1 MLFTFLLNIGKMI
14 IKLIIKDINMGV
26 YKGKNIEEAIKKG
39 LNDLNVKKEDATIK
53 ILEEGSGGIFGLF
66 SKEAEVCIT
75 PLSSEE
81 IRKRDQL
88 KKLQFIGSIA
98 GAIVLIVMIA
108 LLIIFGPKDDTSKSA
123 KQATHSSK
131 IMKQT
136 TDTTSSSIKTE
147 SNSSKSS
154 KTSSSETLSSSSS
167 ASSSSSTPPSTP
179 SILTA
184 ENNTEFGTILQTEDP
199 DKINEFVNKYKG
211 QVVEFDGYIADIA
224 SSEGRKTYFDILIY
238 SGNFMGKDIANPSPY
253 FKLAEV
259 RPSVDPAFNPF
270 NGNDISEDQNVH
282 IKAKIS
288 GYSLN
293 QQLLY
298 ISVIEISPR

>member
-1 MLFTFLLNIGKMI
+1 
-14 IKLIIKDINMGV
+14 MGI

-39 LNDLNVKKEDATIK
+39 LKDLNVKKEDATIEV
-53 ILEEGSGGIFGLF
+53 LEEGSGGIFGLF
-66 SKEAEVCIT
+66 SKEAEVSIT

-81 IRKRDQL
+81 IRRRDQL
-88 KKLQFIGSIA
+88 KKLQLMGSIA
-98 GAIVLIVMIA
+98 GAILLIVITG
-108 LLIIFGPKDDTSKSA
+108 LLIIFGPKDDSSKSA
-123 KQATHSSK
+123 KQATPSSK
-131 IMKQT
+131 IIKQT
-136 TDTTSSSIKTE
+136 TDPTSSSIKTE
-147 SNSSKSS
+147 SSSSESS
-154 KTSSSETLSSSSS
+154 KTSSSETRSSSSS
-167 ASSSSSTPPSTP
+167 ASSFSSTP

-184 ENNTEFGTILQTEDP
+184 KNNTEFATILQTEDP

-238 SGNFMGKDIANPSPY
+238 SGDFMGKDIANPSPY

-270 NGNDISEDQNVH
+270 NGNDISEDQNIH

-293 QQLLY
+293 RQLLY
-298 ISVIEISPR
+298 LSIIEINPR

>member
-1 MLFTFLLNIGKMI
+1 
-14 IKLIIKDINMGV
+14 MGI
-26 YKGKNIEEAIKKG
+26 YKGKDIEEAIKKG
-39 LNDLNVKKEDATIK
+39 LKDLNVKKEDATIK

-66 SKEAEVCIT
+66 SKEAEVSIT

-88 KKLQFIGSIA
+88 KKLQLIGSIA
-98 GAIVLIVMIA
+98 GAILLIVITG
-108 LLIIFGPKDDTSKSA
+108 LLILFGPKDDTSKSA

-147 SNSSKSS
+147 SNSSESS

-167 ASSSSSTPPSTP
+167 ASSSSSTP
-179 SILTA
+179 SIFTA
-184 ENNTEFGTILQTEDP
+184 ENNTEFATILQTEDP

-224 SSEGRKTYFDILIY
+224 SSEGRKTYLDILIY
-238 SGNFMGKDIANPSPY
+238 SGNFMGKDNAKPSPY

-298 ISVIEISPR
+298 MSVIEISPR

>member
-1 MLFTFLLNIGKMI
+1 MLFTFLLNTGKII

-39 LNDLNVKKEDATIK
+39 LIDLNVKKEDATIK

-66 SKEAEVCIT
+66 SKEAEVSIT

-88 KKLQFIGSIA
+88 KKLQLIGSIA
-98 GAIVLIVMIA
+98 GAILLIVITG

-123 KQATHSSK
+123 KQATPSSK

-136 TDTTSSSIKTE
+136 TDPTSSSIKTE
-147 SNSSKSS
+147 SSSSESS
-154 KTSSSETLSSSSS
+154 KTSSSETRSSSSS
-167 ASSSSSTPPSTP
+167 ASSSSSTP

-184 ENNTEFGTILQTEDP
+184 KNNIEFATILQTEDP

-211 QVVEFDGYIADIA
+211 QVVEFDGHIADIA
-224 SSEGRKTYFDILIY
+224 KSEGRNTYNDILIY
-238 SGNFMGKDIANPSPY
+238 SGDYKGPNEAVPSPN
-253 FKLAEV
+253 FKLDEV
-259 RPSVDPAFNPF
+259 RPAVDPEFKSF
-270 NGNDISEDQNVH
+270 NGNNIIEGENIH
-282 IKAKIS
+282 IKARLS
-288 GYSLN
+288 GYN
-293 QQLLY
+293 IGQ
-298 ISVIEISPR
+298 EILHLGLI

>member
-1 MLFTFLLNIGKMI
+1 MLFTFLLNTGKII

-66 SKEAEVCIT
+66 SKEAEVSIT

-88 KKLQFIGSIA
+88 KKLQLIGSIA
-98 GAIVLIVMIA
+98 GAILLIVITG

-123 KQATHSSK
+123 KQATPSSK

-136 TDTTSSSIKTE
+136 TDPTSSSIKTE
-147 SNSSKSS
+147 SSSSESS
-154 KTSSSETLSSSSS
+154 KTSSSETRSSSSS
-167 ASSSSSTPPSTP
+167 ASSSSSTP

-184 ENNTEFGTILQTEDP
+184 KNNIEFATILQTEDP

-211 QVVEFDGYIADIA
+211 QVVEFDGHIADIA
-224 SSEGRKTYFDILIY
+224 KSEGRNTYNDILIY
-238 SGNFMGKDIANPSPY
+238 SGDYKGPNEAVPSPN
-253 FKLAEV
+253 FKLDEV
-259 RPSVDPAFNPF
+259 RPAVDPEFKSF
-270 NGNDISEDQNVH
+270 NGNNIIEGENIH
-282 IKAKIS
+282 IKARLS
-288 GYSLN
+288 GYNIGQEILH
-293 QQLLY
+293 LGL
-298 ISVIEISPR
+298 IEISPR

>member
-1 MLFTFLLNIGKMI
+1 MLFTFLLNTGKII

-39 LNDLNVKKEDATIK
+39 LIDLNVKKEDATIK

-98 GAIVLIVMIA
+98 GAILLIVITG

-123 KQATHSSK
+123 KQATPSSK

-136 TDTTSSSIKTE
+136 TDPTSSSIKTE
-147 SNSSKSS
+147 SSSSESS
-154 KTSSSETLSSSSS
+154 KTSSSETRSSSSS
-167 ASSSSSTPPSTP
+167 ASSSSSTP

-184 ENNTEFGTILQTEDP
+184 KNNIEFATILQTEDP

-211 QVVEFDGYIADIA
+211 QVVEFDGHIADIA
-224 SSEGRKTYFDILIY
+224 KSEGRNTYNDILIY
-238 SGNFMGKDIANPSPY
+238 SGDYKGPNEAVPSPN
-253 FKLAEV
+253 FKLDEV
-259 RPSVDPAFNPF
+259 RPAVDPEFKSF
-270 NGNDISEDQNVH
+270 NGNNIIEGENIH
-282 IKAKIS
+282 IKARLS
-288 GYSLN
+288 GYNIGQEILH
-293 QQLLY
+293 LGL
-298 ISVIEISPR
+298 IEISPR

>member
-1 MLFTFLLNIGKMI
+1 
-14 IKLIIKDINMGV
+14 MGI

-39 LNDLNVKKEDATIK
+39 LKDLNVKKEDATIEV
-53 ILEEGSGGIFGLF
+53 LEEGSGGIFGLF
-66 SKEAEVCIT
+66 SKEAEVSIT

-88 KKLQFIGSIA
+88 KKLQLIGSIA
-98 GAIVLIVMIA
+98 GAILLIVITG
-108 LLIIFGPKDDTSKSA
+108 LLIIFGPKEDTSKSA
-123 KQATHSSK
+123 KQATPSSK

-136 TDTTSSSIKTE
+136 TDPTSSSIKTE
-147 SNSSKSS
+147 SSSSESS

-184 ENNTEFGTILQTEDP
+184 ENNTEFATILQTEDP

-224 SSEGRKTYFDILIY
+224 SSEGRKTYFDVLIY
-238 SGNFMGKDIANPSPY
+238 SGDFRGKDIAKPSPY

-298 ISVIEISPR
+298 LSVIEISPR

>member
-1 MLFTFLLNIGKMI
+1 
-14 IKLIIKDINMGV
+14 MGI
-26 YKGKNIEEAIKKG
+26 YKGKDIEEAITKG
-39 LNDLNVKKEDATIK
+39 LKDLNVKKEDATIK

-66 SKEAEVCIT
+66 SKEAEVSIT

-88 KKLQFIGSIA
+88 KKLQLIGSIA
-98 GAIVLIVMIA
+98 GAILLIVITG

-147 SNSSKSS
+147 SNSSESS

-167 ASSSSSTPPSTP
+167 ASSSSSTP

-184 ENNTEFGTILQTEDP
+184 ENNTEFATILQTEDP

-211 QVVEFDGYIADIA
+211 QVLEFDGYIADIA
-224 SSEGRKTYFDILIY
+224 SSEGRNTYFDILIY
-238 SGNFMGKDIANPSPY
+238 SGDFMGKDIANPSPY
-253 FKLAEV
+253 FKLTEV
-259 RPSVDPAFNPF
+259 RPSIDSAFNPF

-282 IKAKIS
+282 IKAKIN

-298 ISVIEISPR
+298 LSVIEIKPR

>member
-1 MLFTFLLNIGKMI
+1 
-14 IKLIIKDINMGV
+14 MGI

-39 LNDLNVKKEDATIK
+39 LKDLNVKKEDATIEV
-53 ILEEGSGGIFGLF
+53 LEEGSGGIFGLF
-66 SKEAEVCIT
+66 SKEAEVSIT

-81 IRKRDQL
+81 IRRRDQL
-88 KKLQFIGSIA
+88 KKLQLIGSIA
-98 GAIVLIVMIA
+98 GAILLIVITG
-108 LLIIFGPKDDTSKSA
+108 LLIIFGPKDDSSKSA
-123 KQATHSSK
+123 KQATPSSK
-131 IMKQT
+131 IIKQT
-136 TDTTSSSIKTE
+136 TDPTSSSIKTE
-147 SNSSKSS
+147 SSSSESS
-154 KTSSSETLSSSSS
+154 KTSSSETRSSSSS
-167 ASSSSSTPPSTP
+167 ASSSSSTP

-184 ENNTEFGTILQTEDP
+184 KNNREFATILQTEDP

-238 SGNFMGKDIANPSPY
+238 SGDFMGKDIANPSPY

-270 NGNDISEDQNVH
+270 NGNDISEDQNIH

-293 QQLLY
+293 RQLLY
-298 ISVIEISPR
+298 LSIIEINPR

>member
-1 MLFTFLLNIGKMI
+1 MI

-98 GAIVLIVMIA
+98 GAILLIVITG

-123 KQATHSSK
+123 KQATPSSK

-136 TDTTSSSIKTE
+136 TDPTSSSIKTE
-147 SNSSKSS
+147 SSSSESS
-154 KTSSSETLSSSSS
+154 KTSSSETGSSSSS
-167 ASSSSSTPPSTP
+167 ASSSSGTP

-184 ENNTEFGTILQTEDP
+184 KNNTEFETILQTEDP
-199 DKINEFVNKYKG
+199 DKINDFVNKYKG
-211 QVVEFDGYIADIA
+211 QVVEFDGHIADIA
-224 SSEGRKTYFDILIY
+224 KSEGRNTYNDILIY
-238 SGNFMGKDIANPSPY
+238 SGDYKGPNEAVPSPN
-253 FKLAEV
+253 FKLDEV
-259 RPSVDPAFNPF
+259 RPAVDPEFKSF
-270 NGNDISEDQNVH
+270 NGNNIIEGENIH
-282 IKAKIS
+282 IKARLS
-288 GYSLN
+288 GYNIGQEILH
-293 QQLLY
+293 LGL
-298 ISVIEISPR
+298 IEISPR

>member
-1 MLFTFLLNIGKMI
+1 
-14 IKLIIKDINMGV
+14 MGI

-39 LNDLNVKKEDATIK
+39 LKDLNVKKEDATIEV
-53 ILEEGSGGIFGLF
+53 LEEGSGGIFGLF
-66 SKEAEVCIT
+66 SKEAEVSIT

-88 KKLQFIGSIA
+88 KKLQLIGSIA
-98 GAIVLIVMIA
+98 GAILLIVITG

-123 KQATHSSK
+123 KQATPSSK

-136 TDTTSSSIKTE
+136 TDPTSSSIKTE
-147 SNSSKSS
+147 SSSSESS
-154 KTSSSETLSSSSS
+154 KTSSSETRSSSSS
-167 ASSSSSTPPSTP
+167 ASSSSSTP

-184 ENNTEFGTILQTEDP
+184 KNNTEFATILQTEDP

-211 QVVEFDGYIADIA
+211 QVVEFNGYIADIA

-238 SGNFMGKDIANPSPY
+238 SGDFMGKDIANPSPY

-270 NGNDISEDQNVH
+270 NGNDISEDQNIH

-293 QQLLY
+293 RQLLY
-298 ISVIEISPR
+298 LSIIEINPR

>member
-39 LNDLNVKKEDATIK
+39 LIDLNVKKEDATIK

-66 SKEAEVCIT
+66 SKEAEVSIT
-75 PLSSEE
+75 PLSGEE

-88 KKLQFIGSIA
+88 KKLQLIGSIA
-98 GAIVLIVMIA
+98 GTILLIVITS
-108 LLIIFGPKDDTSKSA
+108 LLILFGPKDDTSKSA

-136 TDTTSSSIKTE
+136 TDTTSSSIKTG
-147 SNSSKSS
+147 SNSSESS

-167 ASSSSSTPPSTP
+167 ASSSSSTP

-184 ENNTEFGTILQTEDP
+184 ENNTEFATILQTEDP

-211 QVVEFDGYIADIA
+211 QVVEFDGHIADIA
-224 SSEGRKTYFDILIY
+224 KSEGRNTYNDILIY
-238 SGNFMGKDIANPSPY
+238 SGDYKGPNEAVPSPN
-253 FKLAEV
+253 FKLDEV
-259 RPSVDPAFNPF
+259 RPAVDPKFKSF
-270 NGNDISEDQNVH
+270 NGNNIIEGENIH
-282 IKAKIS
+282 IKARLS
-288 GYSLN
+288 GYNIGQEILH
-293 QQLLY
+293 LGL
-298 ISVIEISPR
+298 IEISPR

>member
-1 MLFTFLLNIGKMI
+1 MLFTFLLNTGKII

-39 LNDLNVKKEDATIK
+39 LIDLNVKKEDATIK

-66 SKEAEVCIT
+66 SKEAEVSIT

-88 KKLQFIGSIA
+88 KKLQLIGSIA
-98 GAIVLIVMIA
+98 GAILLIVITG

-123 KQATHSSK
+123 KQATPSSK

-136 TDTTSSSIKTE
+136 TDPTSSSIKTE
-147 SNSSKSS
+147 SSSSESS
-154 KTSSSETLSSSSS
+154 KTSSSETRSSSSS
-167 ASSSSSTPPSTP
+167 ASSSSSTP

-184 ENNTEFGTILQTEDP
+184 KNNIEFATILQTEDP

-211 QVVEFDGYIADIA
+211 QVVEFDGHIADIA
-224 SSEGRKTYFDILIY
+224 KSEGRNTYNDILIY
-238 SGNFMGKDIANPSPY
+238 SGDYKGPNEAVPSPN
-253 FKLAEV
+253 FKLDEV
-259 RPSVDPAFNPF
+259 RPAVDPEFKSF
-270 NGNDISEDQNVH
+270 NGNNIIEGENIH
-282 IKAKIS
+282 IKARLS
-288 GYSLN
+288 GYNIGQEILH
-293 QQLLY
+293 LGL
-298 ISVIEISPR
+298 IEISPR

>member
-1 MLFTFLLNIGKMI
+1 
-14 IKLIIKDINMGV
+14 MGI

-39 LNDLNVKKEDATIK
+39 LKDLNVKKEDATIEV
-53 ILEEGSGGIFGLF
+53 LEEGSGGIFGLF
-66 SKEAEVCIT
+66 SKEAEVSIT

-81 IRKRDQL
+81 IRRRDQL
-88 KKLQFIGSIA
+88 KKLQLIGSIA
-98 GAIVLIVMIA
+98 GAILLIVITG
-108 LLIIFGPKDDTSKSA
+108 LLIIFGPKDDSSKSA
-123 KQATHSSK
+123 KQATPSSK
-131 IMKQT
+131 IIKQT
-136 TDTTSSSIKTE
+136 TDPTSSSIKTE
-147 SNSSKSS
+147 SSSSESS
-154 KTSSSETLSSSSS
+154 KTSSSETRSSSSS
-167 ASSSSSTPPSTP
+167 ASSFSSTP

-184 ENNTEFGTILQTEDP
+184 KNNTEFATILQTEDP

-238 SGNFMGKDIANPSPY
+238 SGDFMGKDIANPSPY

-270 NGNDISEDQNVH
+270 NGNDISEDQNIH

-293 QQLLY
+293 RQLLY
-298 ISVIEISPR
+298 LSIIEINPR

>member
-1 MLFTFLLNIGKMI
+1 
-14 IKLIIKDINMGV
+14 MGI

-39 LNDLNVKKEDATIK
+39 LKDLNVKKEDATIEV
-53 ILEEGSGGIFGLF
+53 LEEGSGGIFGLF
-66 SKEAEVCIT
+66 SKEAEVSIT

-88 KKLQFIGSIA
+88 KKLQLIGSIA
-98 GAIVLIVMIA
+98 GAILLIVITG

-123 KQATHSSK
+123 KQATPSSK

-136 TDTTSSSIKTE
+136 TDPTSSSIKTE
-147 SNSSKSS
+147 SSSSESS

-167 ASSSSSTPPSTP
+167 ASSSSSTP

-184 ENNTEFGTILQTEDP
+184 KNNTEFATILQTEDP

-224 SSEGRKTYFDILIY
+224 SSEGRKTYSDILIY
-238 SGNFMGKDIANPSPY
+238 SGDFMGKDIANPSPY

-293 QQLLY
+293 RQLLY
-298 ISVIEISPR
+298 LSIIEISPR

>member
-1 MLFTFLLNIGKMI
+1 
-14 IKLIIKDINMGV
+14 MGI

-39 LNDLNVKKEDATIK
+39 LKDLNVKKEDATIEV
-53 ILEEGSGGIFGLF
+53 LEEGSGGIFGLF
-66 SKEAEVCIT
+66 SKEAEVSIT

-88 KKLQFIGSIA
+88 KKLQLIGSIA
-98 GAIVLIVMIA
+98 GALLLIVITG
-108 LLIIFGPKDDTSKSA
+108 LLIIFGPKDDSSKSA
-123 KQATHSSK
+123 KQATPSSK
-131 IMKQT
+131 IIKQT
-136 TDTTSSSIKTE
+136 TDPTSSSIKTE
-147 SNSSKSS
+147 SSSSESS
-154 KTSSSETLSSSSS
+154 KTSSSETRSSSSS
-167 ASSSSSTPPSTP
+167 ASSSSSTP

-184 ENNTEFGTILQTEDP
+184 KNNTEFATILQTEDP

-224 SSEGRKTYFDILIY
+224 SSEGRTTYFDILIY
-238 SGNFMGKDIANPSPY
+238 SGDFMGKDIANPSPY

-270 NGNDISEDQNVH
+270 NGNDISEDQNIH

-293 QQLLY
+293 RQLLY
-298 ISVIEISPR
+298 LSIIEINPR

>member
-1 MLFTFLLNIGKMI
+1 
-14 IKLIIKDINMGV
+14 MGI
-26 YKGKNIEEAIKKG
+26 YKGKDIEEAITKG
-39 LNDLNVKKEDATIK
+39 LKDLNVKKEDATIK

-66 SKEAEVCIT
+66 SKEAEVSIT
-75 PLSSEE
+75 PLSGEE

-88 KKLQFIGSIA
+88 KKLQLIGSIA
-98 GAIVLIVMIA
+98 GTILLIVITS
-108 LLIIFGPKDDTSKSA
+108 LLILFGPKDDTSKSA

-136 TDTTSSSIKTE
+136 TDTTSSSIKTG
-147 SNSSKSS
+147 SNSSESS

-167 ASSSSSTPPSTP
+167 ASSSSSTP

-184 ENNTEFGTILQTEDP
+184 ENNTEFATILQTEDP

-211 QVVEFDGYIADIA
+211 QVLEFDGYIADIA
-224 SSEGRKTYFDILIY
+224 SSEGRNTYFDILIY
-238 SGNFMGKDIANPSPY
+238 SGDFMGKDIANPSPY
-253 FKLAEV
+253 FKLTEV
-259 RPSVDPAFNPF
+259 RPSIDSAFNPF

-282 IKAKIS
+282 IKAKIN

-298 ISVIEISPR
+298 LSVIEIKPR

>member
-1 MLFTFLLNIGKMI
+1 
-14 IKLIIKDINMGV
+14 MGI

-39 LNDLNVKKEDATIK
+39 LKDLNVKKEDATIEV
-53 ILEEGSGGIFGLF
+53 LEEGSGGIFGLF
-66 SKEAEVCIT
+66 SKEAEVSIT

-88 KKLQFIGSIA
+88 KKLQLIGSIA
-98 GAIVLIVMIA
+98 GAILLIVITG

-123 KQATHSSK
+123 KQATPSSK

-136 TDTTSSSIKTE
+136 TDPTSSSIKTE
-147 SNSSKSS
+147 SSSSESS

-167 ASSSSSTPPSTP
+167 ASSSSSTP

-184 ENNTEFGTILQTEDP
+184 KNNTEFATILQTEDP
-199 DKINEFVNKYKG
+199 DKINEFVNKYTG

-224 SSEGRKTYFDILIY
+224 SSEGRKTYSDILIY
-238 SGNFMGKDIANPSPY
+238 SGDFMGKDIANPSPY

-293 QQLLY
+293 RQLLY
-298 ISVIEISPR
+298 LSIIEISPR

>member
-1 MLFTFLLNIGKMI
+1 MI

-66 SKEAEVCIT
+66 SKEAEVCIA

-108 LLIIFGPKDDTSKSA
+108 LLIIFGSKDDTSKSA

-147 SNSSKSS
+147 SSSSKSS

>member
-1 MLFTFLLNIGKMI
+1 MLFTFLLNTGKII

-39 LNDLNVKKEDATIK
+39 LIDLNVKKEDATIK

-66 SKEAEVCIT
+66 SKEAEVSIT

-88 KKLQFIGSIA
+88 KKLQLIGSIA
-98 GAIVLIVMIA
+98 GAILLIVITG

-123 KQATHSSK
+123 KQASHSSK

-136 TDTTSSSIKTE
+136 TDTTSSSIKIE
-147 SNSSKSS
+147 SNSSESS

-167 ASSSSSTPPSTP
+167 ASSSSSTP

-184 ENNTEFGTILQTEDP
+184 ENNTEFATILQTEDP

-211 QVVEFDGYIADIA
+211 QVVEFDGHIADIA
-224 SSEGRKTYFDILIY
+224 KSEGRNTYNDILIY
-238 SGNFMGKDIANPSPY
+238 SGGYKGPNEAVPSPN
-253 FKLAEV
+253 FKLDEV
-259 RPSVDPAFNPF
+259 RPAVDPEFKSF
-270 NGNDISEDQNVH
+270 NGNNIIEGENIH
-282 IKAKIS
+282 IKARLS
-288 GYSLN
+288 GYNIGQEILH
-293 QQLLY
+293 LGL
-298 ISVIEISPR
+298 IEISPR

>member
-1 MLFTFLLNIGKMI
+1 
-14 IKLIIKDINMGV
+14 MGI

-88 KKLQFIGSIA
+88 KKLQLIGSIA
-98 GAIVLIVMIA
+98 GAILLIVITG

-123 KQATHSSK
+123 KQATPSSK

-136 TDTTSSSIKTE
+136 TDPTSSSIKTE
-147 SNSSKSS
+147 SSSSESS
-154 KTSSSETLSSSSS
+154 KTSSSETGSSSSS
-167 ASSSSSTPPSTP
+167 ASSSSSTP

-184 ENNTEFGTILQTEDP
+184 KNNT
-199 DKINEFVNKYKG
+199 
-211 QVVEFDGYIADIA
+211 
-224 SSEGRKTYFDILIY
+224 
-238 SGNFMGKDIANPSPY
+238 
-253 FKLAEV
+253 
-259 RPSVDPAFNPF
+259 
-270 NGNDISEDQNVH
+270 
-282 IKAKIS
+282 
-288 GYSLN
+288 
-293 QQLLY
+293 
-298 ISVIEISPR
+298 

>member
-1 MLFTFLLNIGKMI
+1 MPFTFLLNTGKII

-39 LNDLNVKKEDATIK
+39 LIDLNVKKEDATIK

-66 SKEAEVCIT
+66 SKEAEVSIT

-88 KKLQFIGSIA
+88 KKLQLIGSIA
-98 GAIVLIVMIA
+98 GAILLIVITG

-123 KQATHSSK
+123 KQATPSSK

-136 TDTTSSSIKTE
+136 TDPTSSSIKTE
-147 SNSSKSS
+147 SSSSESS
-154 KTSSSETLSSSSS
+154 KTSSSETRSSSSS
-167 ASSSSSTPPSTP
+167 ASSSSSTP

-184 ENNTEFGTILQTEDP
+184 KNNIEFATILQTEDP

-211 QVVEFDGYIADIA
+211 QVVEFDGHIADIA
-224 SSEGRKTYFDILIY
+224 KSEGRNTYNDILIY
-238 SGNFMGKDIANPSPY
+238 SGDYKGPNEAVPSPN
-253 FKLAEV
+253 FKLDEV
-259 RPSVDPAFNPF
+259 RPAVDPEFKSF
-270 NGNDISEDQNVH
+270 NGNNIIEGENIH
-282 IKAKIS
+282 IKARLS
-288 GYSLN
+288 GYNIGQEILH
-293 QQLLY
+293 LGL
-298 ISVIEISPR
+298 IEISPR

>member
-1 MLFTFLLNIGKMI
+1 MWI
-14 IKLIIKDINMGV
+14 

-39 LNDLNVKKEDATIK
+39 LKDLNVKKEDATIEV
-53 ILEEGSGGIFGLF
+53 LEEGSGGIFGLF
-66 SKEAEVCIT
+66 SKEAEVSIT

-81 IRKRDQL
+81 IRRRDQL
-88 KKLQFIGSIA
+88 KKLQLIGSIA
-98 GAIVLIVMIA
+98 GAILLIVITG
-108 LLIIFGPKDDTSKSA
+108 LLIIFGPKDDSSKSA
-123 KQATHSSK
+123 KQATPSSK
-131 IMKQT
+131 IIKQT
-136 TDTTSSSIKTE
+136 TDPTSSSIKTE
-147 SNSSKSS
+147 SSSSESS
-154 KTSSSETLSSSSS
+154 KTSSSETRSSSSS
-167 ASSSSSTPPSTP
+167 ASSSSSTP

-184 ENNTEFGTILQTEDP
+184 KNNTEFATILQTEDP

-238 SGNFMGKDIANPSPY
+238 SGDFMGKDIANPSPY

-270 NGNDISEDQNVH
+270 NGNDISEDQNIH

-293 QQLLY
+293 RQLLY
-298 ISVIEISPR
+298 LSIIEINPR

>member
-1 MLFTFLLNIGKMI
+1 
-14 IKLIIKDINMGV
+14 MGI

-39 LNDLNVKKEDATIK
+39 LKDLNVKKEDATIEV
-53 ILEEGSGGIFGLF
+53 LEEGSGGIFGLF
-66 SKEAEVCIT
+66 SKEAEVSIT

-88 KKLQFIGSIA
+88 KKLQLIGSIA
-98 GAIVLIVMIA
+98 GAILLIVITG

-123 KQATHSSK
+123 KQATPSSK

-136 TDTTSSSIKTE
+136 TDPTSSSIKTE
-147 SNSSKSS
+147 SSSSESS
-154 KTSSSETLSSSSS
+154 KTSSSETRSSSSS
-167 ASSSSSTPPSTP
+167 ASSSSSTP

-184 ENNTEFGTILQTEDP
+184 KNNIEFATILQTEDP

-238 SGNFMGKDIANPSPY
+238 SGDFMGKDIANPSPY

-270 NGNDISEDQNVH
+270 NGNDISEDQNIH

-293 QQLLY
+293 RQLLY
-298 ISVIEISPR
+298 LSIIEINPR

>member
-1 MLFTFLLNIGKMI
+1 MLFTFLLNTGKII

-39 LNDLNVKKEDATIK
+39 LIDLNVKKEDATIK

-66 SKEAEVCIT
+66 SKEAEVSIT

-88 KKLQFIGSIA
+88 KKLQLIGSIA
-98 GAIVLIVMIA
+98 GAILLIVITG

-147 SNSSKSS
+147 SNSSESS

-167 ASSSSSTPPSTP
+167 ASSSSSTP

-184 ENNTEFGTILQTEDP
+184 ENNTEFATILQTEDP

-211 QVVEFDGYIADIA
+211 QVVEFDGHIADIA
-224 SSEGRKTYFDILIY
+224 KSEGRNTYNDILIY
-238 SGNFMGKDIANPSPY
+238 SGDYKDPNEAVPSPN
-253 FKLAEV
+253 FKLDEV
-259 RPSVDPAFNPF
+259 RPAVDPEFKSF
-270 NGNDISEDQNVH
+270 NGNNIIEGENIH
-282 IKAKIS
+282 IKARLS
-288 GYSLN
+288 GYNIGQEILH
-293 QQLLY
+293 LGL
-298 ISVIEISPR
+298 IEISPR

>member
-39 LNDLNVKKEDATIK
+39 LIDLNVKKEDATIK

-98 GAIVLIVMIA
+98 GAILLIVITG

-123 KQATHSSK
+123 KQATPSSK

-136 TDTTSSSIKTE
+136 TDPTSSSIKTE
-147 SNSSKSS
+147 SSSSESS
-154 KTSSSETLSSSSS
+154 KTSSSETRSSSSS
-167 ASSSSSTPPSTP
+167 ASSSSSTP

-184 ENNTEFGTILQTEDP
+184 KNNIEFATILQTEDP

-211 QVVEFDGYIADIA
+211 QVVEFDGHIADIA
-224 SSEGRKTYFDILIY
+224 KSEGRNTYNDILIY
-238 SGNFMGKDIANPSPY
+238 SGDYKGPNEAVPSPN
-253 FKLAEV
+253 FKLDEV
-259 RPSVDPAFNPF
+259 RPAVDPEFKSF
-270 NGNDISEDQNVH
+270 NGNNIIEGENIH
-282 IKAKIS
+282 IKARLS
-288 GYSLN
+288 GYNIGQEILH
-293 QQLLY
+293 LGL
-298 ISVIEISPR
+298 IEISPR

>member
-1 MLFTFLLNIGKMI
+1 
-14 IKLIIKDINMGV
+14 MGI

-39 LNDLNVKKEDATIK
+39 LKDLNVKKEDATIEV
-53 ILEEGSGGIFGLF
+53 LEEGSGGIFGLF
-66 SKEAEVCIT
+66 SKEAEVSIT

-81 IRKRDQL
+81 IRRRDQL
-88 KKLQFIGSIA
+88 KKLQLIGSIA
-98 GAIVLIVMIA
+98 GAILLIVITG
-108 LLIIFGPKDDTSKSA
+108 LLIIFGPKDDSSKSA
-123 KQATHSSK
+123 KQATPSSK
-131 IMKQT
+131 IIKQT
-136 TDTTSSSIKTE
+136 TDPTSSSIKTE
-147 SNSSKSS
+147 SSSSESS
-154 KTSSSETLSSSSS
+154 KTSSSETRSSSSS
-167 ASSSSSTPPSTP
+167 ASSSSSTP

-184 ENNTEFGTILQTEDP
+184 KNNTEFATILQTEDP

-224 SSEGRKTYFDILIY
+224 SSEGRKTYLDILIY
-238 SGNFMGKDIANPSPY
+238 SGNFMGKDNAKPSPY

-270 NGNDISEDQNVH
+270 NGNDISEDQNIH

-293 QQLLY
+293 RQLLY
-298 ISVIEISPR
+298 LSIIEINPR